1 MRLDLIH
8 DYEKSVKFVKLLE
21 KIRDHRQWD
30 YNNQPPV
37 DMEQAIEIVKY
48 LYTHM
53 NISDQLYE
61 QAKADQL
68 ENYKRLQQAQE
79 AENDTS
85 RGKISL

>member
-30 YNNQPPV
+30 YESNRPLV

-53 NISDQLYE
+53 NISDMLYD
-61 QAKADQL
+61 QAKKDQL
-68 ENYKRLQQAQE
+68 ESYQRLQQAQ
-79 AENDTS
+79 
-85 RGKISL
+85 